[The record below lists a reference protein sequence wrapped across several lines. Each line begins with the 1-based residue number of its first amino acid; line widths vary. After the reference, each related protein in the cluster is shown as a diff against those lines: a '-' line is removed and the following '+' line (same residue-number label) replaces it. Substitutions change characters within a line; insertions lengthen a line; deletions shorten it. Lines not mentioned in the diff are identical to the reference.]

1 MRATT
6 AGVETT
12 MNDRTTRRQDA
23 FWKRLSLAV
32 LLGTTSLPL
41 VQPALAQAATD
52 QAATYA
58 FAIPAQALPQ
68 ALDAFSRATGINVVY
83 TDEAPYRMQAPAL
96 NGRMTAEQALARLL
110 AGSGFS
116 YRQPN
121 AGTVTL
127 QVLRTEGA
135 VNLGAVNI
143 QSQRAPSYSYQP
155 PETTSLTRSDT
166 PLLEIPQAVAV
177 VPAQA
182 LQDQQPQNLDDALA
196 NVSGITQSNTL
207 GSTLDAVMKRGFGD
221 NRDGSILR
229 DGMRTIQGRNFTATA
244 ERVEVLKGP
253 SSMLY
258 GILDP
263 GGVINVVSKKPQL
276 ESYRAITARAS
287 TFGHGKN
294 GSGGT
299 LDLTG
304 PLGDSGLAYRLVADY
319 DDADYWRSFGNNRDK
334 TFAPS
339 LAWYGEDTTVTL
351 SHEYREYSVPFDR
364 GTLFVNGKPLNIP
377 SERRLDEPYNVTEG
391 RSNLSI
397 FDLSHQLSE
406 EWKAHFAYSYN
417 RDTYDDYQARVTSV
431 NTNNGTV
438 GRRLDG
444 TRGAVSTSHFAT
456 FDLDGK
462 LAFGGMQHDLLMGVD
477 HEYRKFYRED
487 LIRQTTTRRL
497 DYNQPVYGLDPVP
510 TTVVASDSDQTDRVV
525 TQSAFIQDSIH
536 LNEQWIF
543 VAGARYQ
550 LYDQLA
556 GRGRPFT
563 KNTDIDGQVWVP
575 RVGLVYKLSDE
586 LSLYGGYTESF
597 KPNSTIAPLSSGAT
611 INGVPPEEGT
621 SWELG
626 AKLDMP
632 GRITGTLAL
641 FDIVKENVL
650 VTQTIGAETFATGAG
665 EVRSRGVELD
675 VTGQLT
681 DRLSLIGTFA
691 LTDAEVTKDPD
702 LKGNGLQ
709 NVARQA
715 GSLSAVYDFGTLFGA
730 DRLRA
735 GAGARYVGEREGD
748 AGNTF
753 TLPSYTVA
761 DAFASYD
768 TRLGENKLKLQ
779 LNVKNLFDKTYYS
792 SSVNSLNV
800 SIGDPRQVQLS
811 STLEF

>member
-1 MRATT
+1 MNHR
-6 AGVETT
+6 T
-12 MNDRTTRRQDA
+12 MRRQDA
-23 FWKRLSLAV
+23 SLKHIGLATC
-32 LLGTTSLPL
+32 LLGSAILPL
-41 VQPALAQAATD
+41 SQPALAQASAD
-52 QAATYA
+52 QAATYD
-58 FAIPAQALPQ
+58 FAIAAQPLPR
-68 ALDAFSRATGINVVY
+68 ALDAFSRITGLNVVY
-83 TDEAPYRMQAPAL
+83 TDEAPYALQAPAL
-96 NGRMTAEQALARLL
+96 EGRMSAEQALARLL
-110 AGSGFS
+110 AGSGFTFA
-116 YRQPN
+116 R
-121 AGTVTL
+121 AGASTVTL
-127 QVLRTEGA
+127 QALPSDGA
-135 VNLGAVNI
+135 LNLGAVNI
-143 QSQRAPSYSYQP
+143 QSQRTPSTSYQP

-177 VPAQA
+177 VPTQV
-182 LQDQQPQNLDDALA
+182 LQDQQPQTLDEALV

-276 ESYRAITARAS
+276 ESYRAITGRAS
-287 TFGHGKN
+287 TYGHGKN

-299 LDLTG
+299 LDVTG
-304 PLGDSGLAYRLVADY
+304 PLGETGLAYRLVADY
-319 DDADYWRSFGNNRDK
+319 DDADYWRDFGHNRDK

-364 GTLFVNGKPLNIP
+364 GTLFRNGKPLDIP
-377 SERRLDEPYNVTEG
+377 AERRLDEAYNITEG
-391 RSNLSI
+391 RSNLTI
-397 FDLSHQLSE
+397 FDLSHQLNE
-406 EWKAHFAYSYN
+406 DWKAHFAYSYN
-417 RDTYDDYQARVTSV
+417 RDSYDDYQARILREPPSDSSNAYV
-431 NTNNGTV
+431 
-438 GRRLDG
+438 RRLDG

-462 LAFGGMQHDLLMGVD
+462 VQLGGMQHDLLMGVD

-487 LIRQTTTRRL
+487 LLRQNTAVRF
-497 DYNQPVYGLDPVP
+497 DPFNPVYGNVPVP

-525 TQSAFIQDSIH
+525 TQSAFLQDSVH

-550 LYDQLA
+550 LYDQMS
-556 GRGRPFT
+556 GRGRPFN

-575 RVGLVYKLSDE
+575 RVGLVYKLNDE

-597 KPNSTIAPLSSGAT
+597 KPNSTIAPLTNGAS
-611 INGVPPEEGT
+611 INGVQPEEGK
-621 SWELG
+621 SWEIG

-632 GRITGTLAL
+632 GRVTGTLAL

-650 VTQTIGAETFATGAG
+650 VTQTVGGETIATGAG

-681 DRLSLIGTFA
+681 DDLSLIGTYAF
-691 LTDAEVTKDPD
+691 TDAEVTKDPE

-709 NVARQA
+709 NVARHTA
-715 GSLSAVYDFGTLFGA
+715 SLYGVYDFGQVFGA
-730 DRLRA
+730 DRVRA
-735 GAGARYVGEREGD
+735 GLGARYVGDREGD
-748 AGNTF
+748 AANNF

-761 DAFASYD
+761 DAFTSYD
-768 TRLGENKLKLQ
+768 TRLGDNKLKLQ

-792 SSVNSLNV
+792 SSVNNLAV
-800 SIGDPRQVQLS
+800 SVGEPRQVQLS

>member
-1 MRATT
+1 MP
-6 AGVETT
+6 
-12 MNDRTTRRQDA
+12 Q
-23 FWKRLSLAV
+23 L
-32 LLGTTSLPL
+32 
-41 VQPALAQAATD
+41 
-52 QAATYA
+52 A
-58 FAIPAQALPQ
+58 FAQTPAEVDGQAQRYEFAIASQPLPR
-68 ALDAFSRATGINVVY
+68 ALDAFSKVTGLNLVY
-83 TDEAPYRMQAPAL
+83 TDEAPYAVQSPAVQ
-96 NGRMTAEQALARLL
+96 GRMSADQALVQLL
-110 AGSGFS
+110 AGSGFT
-116 YRQPN
+116 YRHAGGGTLMLQPVSEPN
-121 AGTVTL
+121 AL
-127 QVLRTEGA
+127 NLDA
-135 VNLGAVNI
+135 VQI
-143 QSQRAPSYSYQP
+143 QSQRNAAQSYQP
-155 PETTSLTRSDT
+155 PATTRLMRSDT

-177 VPAQA
+177 VTSQA

-276 ESYRAITARAS
+276 ESYRAITGRAS

-304 PLGDSGLAYRLVADY
+304 PLGESGLAYRLVADY
-319 DDADYWRSFGNNRDK
+319 DDADYWRDFGHNRDK

-339 LAWYGEDTTVTL
+339 LAWYGEDTTITL

-377 SERRLDEPYNVTEG
+377 AERRLDEPYNVTEG

-397 FDLSHQLSE
+397 FDLSHQLSDD
-406 EWKAHFAYSYN
+406 WKAHFAYSYN

-431 NTNNGTV
+431 DTTTGTV

-456 FDLDGK
+456 VDLDGK
-462 LAFGGMQHDLLMGVD
+462 VMLGGMQHDLLMGVD
-477 HEYRKFYRED
+477 HEYRKFYRAD
-487 LIRQTTTRRL
+487 LIRQSTSIVF
-497 DYNQPVYGLDPVP
+497 DPFNPVYGQVPVP

-536 LNEQWIF
+536 LNDQWIF

-575 RVGLVYKLSDE
+575 RVGLVYKLNDE

-597 KPNSTIAPLSSGAT
+597 KPNSTIAPLSNGAT
-611 INGVPPEEGT
+611 INGVQPEEGK
-621 SWELG
+621 SWEIG

-650 VTQTIGAETFATGAG
+650 VTETIGDESFARGAG

-681 DRLSLIGTFA
+681 DNLSLIGTFA

-702 LKGNGLQ
+702 LKGNGLV
-709 NVARQA
+709 NVAKHTA
-715 GSLSAVYDFGTLFGA
+715 SLSAVYDFGALFGG

-735 GAGARYVGEREGD
+735 GAGARYVGDREGNEE
-748 AGNTF
+748 NTF

-768 TRLGENKLKLQ
+768 TRLGDNKLKLQ

-792 SSVNSLNV
+792 SSVNTLNV
-800 SIGDPRQVQLS
+800 SVGDPRQVQVS

>member
-1 MRATT
+1 MNHR
-6 AGVETT
+6 T
-12 MNDRTTRRQDA
+12 MRRQDA
-23 FWKRLSLAV
+23 TLKHVGLAALLLST
-32 LLGTTSLPL
+32 GMLPL
-41 VQPALAQAATD
+41 APPALAQAVAD

-58 FAIPAQALPQ
+58 FAIPAQPLPQ
-68 ALDAFSRATGINVVY
+68 ALDAFSRTTGLNVVY
-83 TDEAPYRMQAPAL
+83 TDEAPYAVQASAL
-96 NGRMTAEQALARLL
+96 QGRMSVEQALARLL
-110 AGSGFS
+110 AGSGFTFA
-116 YRQPN
+116 RAG
-121 AGTVTL
+121 AGTITL
-127 QVLRTEGA
+127 QAVPADGA

-143 QSQRAPSYSYQP
+143 QSQRTTAYSYQP

-166 PLLEIPQAVAV
+166 PLLDIPQAVAV
-177 VPAQA
+177 VPAQV
-182 LQDQQPQNLDDALA
+182 LQDQQPQNLDDALV

-276 ESYRAITARAS
+276 ESYRAITGRAS

-304 PLGDSGLAYRLVADY
+304 PLGETGLAYRLIADY
-319 DDADYWRSFGNNRDK
+319 DDADYWRSFGTNRDK

-364 GTLFVNGKPLNIP
+364 GTVFVNGKPLDIP

-397 FDLSHQLSE
+397 FDLSHQLNDD
-406 EWKAHFAYSYN
+406 WKAHFAYSYN

-431 NTNNGTV
+431 NTSNGTV

-456 FDLDGK
+456 FDLDGRVE
-462 LAFGGMQHDLLMGVD
+462 LGGMRHDLLMGVD

-497 DYNQPVYGLDPVP
+497 DYNQPIYGLDPVP

-556 GRGRPFT
+556 GRGRPFN
-563 KNTDIDGQVWVP
+563 KNTDINGQLWMP
-575 RVGLVYKLSDE
+575 RVGLVYKLNDE
-586 LSLYGGYTESF
+586 LSLYGGYSESF
-597 KPNSTIAPLSSGAT
+597 KPNSTIAPQSGIGSVNEMA
-611 INGVPPEEGT
+611 PEEGK

-641 FDIVKENVL
+641 FDIVKENVSVL
-650 VTQTIGAETFATGAG
+650 DLEGYRRAAG

-675 VTGQLT
+675 LTGQLT
-681 DRLSLIGTFA
+681 DRISLIGTFA
-691 LTDAEVTKDPD
+691 FTDAEVTKDPSI
-702 LKGNGLQ
+702 KGNQLQ
-709 NVARQA
+709 NVARQSA
-715 GSLSAVYDFGTLFGA
+715 SLSAVYDLGA
-730 DRLRA
+730 LLGGDRLRV
-735 GAGARYVGEREGD
+735 GTGARYVGDRQGD
-748 AGNTF
+748 SDNTF
-753 TLPSYTVA
+753 TLPLYTVA
-761 DAFASYD
+761 DAFASYE
-768 TRLGENKLKLQ
+768 TRLGENKLRLQ
-779 LNVKNLFDKTYYS
+779 LNAKNLFDKTYYS

-800 SIGDPRQVQLS
+800 SIGEPRQLQLS

>member
-1 MRATT
+1 MKYRMTRLQGAT
-6 AGVETT
+6 
-12 MNDRTTRRQDA
+12 
-23 FWKRLSLAV
+23 WKRLGMTAL
-32 LLGTTSLPL
+32 LLGGG
-41 VQPALAQAATD
+41 
-52 QAATYA
+52 A
-58 FAIPAQALPQ
+58 FAMPQLAFAQTPAEVDGQAQRYEFAIASQPLPR
-68 ALDAFSRATGINVVY
+68 ALDAFSKVTGLNLVY
-83 TDEAPYRMQAPAL
+83 TDEAPYAVQSPAVQ
-96 NGRMTAEQALARLL
+96 GRMSADQALVQLL
-110 AGSGFS
+110 AGSGFT
-116 YRQPN
+116 YRHAGGGTLMLQPVSEPN
-121 AGTVTL
+121 AL
-127 QVLRTEGA
+127 NLDA
-135 VNLGAVNI
+135 VQI
-143 QSQRAPSYSYQP
+143 QSQRNAAQSYQP
-155 PETTSLTRSDT
+155 PATTRLMRSDT

-177 VPAQA
+177 VTSQA

-276 ESYRAITARAS
+276 ESYRAITGRAS

-304 PLGDSGLAYRLVADY
+304 PLGESGLAYRLVADY
-319 DDADYWRSFGNNRDK
+319 DDADYWRDFGHNRDK

-339 LAWYGEDTTVTL
+339 LAWYGEDTTITL

-377 SERRLDEPYNVTEG
+377 AERRLDEPYNVTEG

-397 FDLSHQLSE
+397 FDLSHQLSDD
-406 EWKAHFAYSYN
+406 WKAHFAYSYN

-431 NTNNGTV
+431 DTTTGTV

-456 FDLDGK
+456 VDLDGK
-462 LAFGGMQHDLLMGVD
+462 VMLGGMQHDLLMGVD
-477 HEYRKFYRED
+477 HEYRKFYRAD
-487 LIRQTTTRRL
+487 LIRQSTSIVF
-497 DYNQPVYGLDPVP
+497 DPFNPVYGQVPVP

-536 LNEQWIF
+536 LNDQWIF

-575 RVGLVYKLSDE
+575 RVGLVYKLNDE

-597 KPNSTIAPLSSGAT
+597 KPNSTIAPLSNGAT
-611 INGVPPEEGT
+611 INGVQPEEGK
-621 SWELG
+621 SWEIG

-650 VTQTIGAETFATGAG
+650 VTETIGDESFARGAG

-681 DRLSLIGTFA
+681 DNLSLIGTFA

-702 LKGNGLQ
+702 LKGNGLV
-709 NVARQA
+709 NVAKHTA
-715 GSLSAVYDFGTLFGA
+715 SLSAVYDFGALFGG

-735 GAGARYVGEREGD
+735 GAGARYVGDREGNEE
-748 AGNTF
+748 NTF

-768 TRLGENKLKLQ
+768 TRLGDNKLKLQ

-792 SSVNSLNV
+792 SSVNTLNV
-800 SIGDPRQVQLS
+800 SVGDPRQVQVS

>member
-1 MRATT
+1 MNHR
-6 AGVETT
+6 T
-12 MNDRTTRRQDA
+12 MRRQDA
-23 FWKRLSLAV
+23 SLKHIGLATC
-32 LLGTTSLPL
+32 LLGSAILPL
-41 VQPALAQAATD
+41 AQPALAQASAD
-52 QAATYA
+52 QAATYD
-58 FAIPAQALPQ
+58 FAIAAQPLPR
-68 ALDAFSRATGINVVY
+68 ALDAFSRVTGLNVVY
-83 TDEAPYRMQAPAL
+83 TDEAPYALQAPAL
-96 NGRMTAEQALARLL
+96 EGRMSAEQALARLL
-110 AGSGFS
+110 AGSGFTFA
-116 YRQPN
+116 RAG

-127 QVLRTEGA
+127 QALPSDGA
-135 VNLGAVNI
+135 LNLGAVNI
-143 QSQRAPSYSYQP
+143 QSQRTSSTSYQP

-177 VPAQA
+177 VPTQV
-182 LQDQQPQNLDDALA
+182 LQDQQPQTLDEALV

-276 ESYRAITARAS
+276 ESYRAITGRAS
-287 TFGHGKN
+287 TYGHGKN

-299 LDLTG
+299 LDVTG
-304 PLGDSGLAYRLVADY
+304 PLGDTGLAYRVVADY
-319 DDADYWRSFGNNRDK
+319 DDADYWRSFGTNRDK

-364 GTLFVNGKPLNIP
+364 GTVFVNGKPLDIP

-397 FDLSHQLSE
+397 VDLSHQLNDD
-406 EWKAHFAYSYN
+406 WKAHFAYSYN
-417 RDTYDDYQARVTSV
+417 RDTYDDYQARVTAV
-431 NTNNGTV
+431 NTSNNTV
-438 GRRLDG
+438 ARRLDG

-462 LAFGGMQHDLLMGVD
+462 VVFGGMQHDLLMGVD

-497 DYNQPVYGLDPVP
+497 NYNEPIYGLDPVP

-536 LNEQWIF
+536 LSEQWIF

-556 GRGRPFT
+556 GRGRPFN
-563 KNTDIDGQVWVP
+563 KNTDIDGQLWMP
-575 RVGLVYKLSDE
+575 RVGLVYKLNDE
-586 LSLYGGYTESF
+586 LSLYGGYSESF
-597 KPNSTIAPLSSGAT
+597 KPNSTIAPQSGIGSVNDMA
-611 INGVPPEEGT
+611 PEEGK

-626 AKLDMP
+626 AKLDMH

-641 FDIVKENVL
+641 FDIVKENVSVL
-650 VTQTIGAETFATGAG
+650 DLEGYRRAAG

-681 DRLSLIGTFA
+681 DRISLIGTFA
-691 LTDAEVTKDPD
+691 FTDAEVTKDP
-702 LKGNGLQ
+702 LIKGNQLQ
-709 NVARQA
+709 NVARQSA
-715 GSLSAVYDFGTLFGA
+715 SLSAVYDFGELLGS
-730 DRLRA
+730 DRLRV
-735 GAGARYVGEREGD
+735 GTGARYIGD
-748 AGNTF
+748 RQGDSDNTF
-753 TLPSYTVA
+753 TLPSYTVV
-761 DAFASYD
+761 DAFASYE
-768 TRLGENKLKLQ
+768 TRLGENKVRLQ
-779 LNVKNLFDKTYYS
+779 LNAKNLFDKTYYS
-792 SSVNSLNV
+792 SAVNDLNV
-800 SIGDPRQVQLS
+800 SIGEPRQLQLS